1 MFANFKNIRNE
12 HLFLYII
19 VIYFILSIL
28 FAFERILSVDNS
40 YFFFQILD
48 TQNFYFPENR
58 FGILF
63 SQIPIILAAKIG
75 LPLYFMVY
83 LYSIIFPIEYFL
95 IAWICHQFLKV
106 KEAAFAI
113 AFSLIIGVAFSF
125 FHPVTETYHA
135 LVFSGFLYAV
145 LVSPVWVKYHKIIA
159 YSSWLIVA
167 ILAIVSHPIGVFTVG
182 FVTIFTFINKQ
193 IKLPVVLVLMAVILT
208 ALALRMMQ
216 SNKQSYDVQQYQ
228 NLFDNLKS
236 FTHLSDFYPVLY
248 IKTRLLGVYLSSII
262 LLIVY
267 VFMCIKSKQFL
278 VLVFSLLAFTGF
290 TLLAMLTFLKG
301 DADIMMEKS
310 FMPGLFMIVLPF
322 SYLCFQK
329 EYFQNKIIVSFTLI
343 IAIIS
348 FVQIIKAA
356 NYPVKRLK
364 KLEVVMEQQTYPKI
378 IASYNDFENQDLLFN
393 HWNTGLDSYILA
405 KCKLQKESTI
415 FLTDNKDTFTIDSTD
430 SNLFL
435 GPTWWTN
442 WHTNTYKSN
451 YFKLPEV
458 PYHRYSANGKIS
470 Q

>member
-1 MFANFKNIRNE
+1 MLAYFKKPKPNHI
-12 HLFLYII
+12 FLY
-19 VIYFILSIL
+19 VFFTYFICSIV
-28 FAFERILSVDNS
+28 FAFERILAIDNS
-40 YFFFQILD
+40 YFFFQLLD

-63 SQIPIILAAKIG
+63 SQIPVILAAKAG
-75 LPLYFMVY
+75 LPMYLMVY
-83 LYSIIFPIEYFL
+83 LYSVVFPLEYFL
-95 IAWICHQFLKV
+95 IAWICYKFLKV

-113 AFSLIIGVAFSF
+113 ALSLIIGVAFSF

-145 LVSPVWVKYHKIIA
+145 LASPVWANYPKMIA
-159 YSSWLIVA
+159 YISLLLVA
-167 ILAIVSHPIGVFTVG
+167 ILAVVSHPVGLFTVG
-182 FVTIFTFINKQ
+182 FVAVFTYINKQ
-193 IKLPVVLVLMAVILT
+193 VKLPMVLVLIAIILMALVF
-208 ALALRMMQ
+208 RMMQ
-216 SNKQSYDVQQYQ
+216 SNKESYDVQQYQ
-228 NLFDNLKS
+228 NLFTNLKS
-236 FTHLSDFYPVLY
+236 FTRLTDFYPFLY
-248 IKTRLLGVYLSSII
+248 IKTRLPGVYLSSIV
-262 LLIVY
+262 LFIVY
-267 VFMCIKSKQFL
+267 VYVSITSKRF
-278 VLVFSLLAFTGF
+278 VALVFSLIAFTGF

-310 FMPGLFMIVLPF
+310 FMPSLFMIILPF

-329 EYFQNKIIVSFTLI
+329 ENFQNKIIVSVTLI

-364 KLEVVMEQQTYPKI
+364 KLEVIMEQQTYPKI
-378 IASYNDFENQDLLFN
+378 IASYNDFENQDLVFN
-393 HWNTGLDSYILA
+393 HWNTGIDSYILA

-415 FLTDNKDTFTIDSTD
+415 FLTDNKNTFPIDSNDRT
-430 SNLFL
+430 LFL
-435 GPTWWTN
+435 GPTWWAG

-458 PYHRYSANGKIS
+458 PYHPYLVSKKIN